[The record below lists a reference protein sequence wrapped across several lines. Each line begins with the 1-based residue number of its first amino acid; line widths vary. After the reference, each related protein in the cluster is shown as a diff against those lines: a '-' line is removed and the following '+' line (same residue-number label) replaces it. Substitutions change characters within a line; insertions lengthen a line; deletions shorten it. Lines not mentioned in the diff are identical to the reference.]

1 MLERKSPRVISAGSL
16 ILFRMAISVI
26 LADAQP
32 TSRQE
37 LALQLERDRG
47 LEIVGEASDGRQ
59 AVDLARQLRPDIVL
73 LDSAVFG
80 LDSVAVIDQIGAAS
94 RETAVIVLIEG
105 ADMDLMRRLM
115 RAGARDCIM
124 RPVAPDDLIAT
135 IRSVYQTNAKQRE
148 DKVSA
153 LPALDT
159 KRALGEILAVYSPQG
174 GAGKSMLSANLA
186 VAMARAA
193 GEGGKNPRVVLV
205 DLNLQFGDIDLMLNL
220 APQNTIAGLAQKG
233 HGGIDAE
240 LLEQYLTLH
249 PESGLKIL
257 VAPST
262 PQYAESITVYTV
274 EQVMETLRENYD
286 YIIVDTPS
294 QLQDTTL
301 AVLDSAK
308 TILLL
313 TSLDL
318 LALHKTRTA
327 LEMLRQLYEAEKI
340 QVILNRANSDVGIS
354 LEDVENVL
362 GVQMRA
368 RVPSDGKIVVTSIN
382 EGKPFVL
389 YNENTTIAKRIN
401 NLALELLGRDPIV
414 HDESNNG
421 QGGFL
426 KKLFK

>member
-1 MLERKSPRVISAGSL
+1 
-16 ILFRMAISVI
+16 MAISII

-32 TSRQE
+32 TSRQG

-59 AVDLARQLRPDIVL
+59 TVDLTRQLRPEVVL
-73 LDSAVFG
+73 LDSAILG
-80 LDSVAVIDQIGAAS
+80 ADSTPVIDQITTS
-94 RETAVIVLIEG
+94 SPDTAVIVLIEG

-124 RPVAPDDLIAT
+124 RPVAPDDLIST
-135 IRSVYQTNAKQRE
+135 IRNVHQTNLKQRE
-148 DKVSA
+148 AKISA
-153 LPALDT
+153 QPNVNG
-159 KRALGEILAVYSPQG
+159 KRALGEIIAVYSPQG

-186 VAMARAA
+186 VAMARAT
-193 GEGGKNPRVVLV
+193 GENGQTPRVILV

-233 HGGIDAE
+233 HGGIDGE
-240 LLEQYLTLH
+240 LLEQYLTPH

-274 EQVMETLRENYD
+274 EQVMETLRESYD
-286 YIIVDTPS
+286 YIVVDTPS

-340 QVILNRANSDVGIS
+340 QVVLNRANSDVGIS

-362 GVQMRA
+362 GVPMRA
-368 RVPSDGKIVVTSIN
+368 RIPSDGKIVVTSIN

-389 YNENTTIAKRIN
+389 HNETTTIAKRIN
-401 NLALELLGRDPIV
+401 NLALELLGREPIA

-421 QGGFL
+421 QGGLL
-426 KKLFK
+426 KKWFR

>member
-1 MLERKSPRVISAGSL
+1 
-16 ILFRMAISVI
+16 MAISVL
-26 LADAQP
+26 LADAKP

-47 LEIVGEASDGRQ
+47 LEIVGEASDSRQ
-59 AVDLARQLRPDIVL
+59 AVDLARQLRPAIVL
-73 LDSAVFG
+73 LDSAIFG
-80 LDSVAVIDQIGAAS
+80 SDSMGVIDQIATAS
-94 RETAVIVLIEG
+94 PETAVVVMIDG

-124 RPVAPDDLIAT
+124 RPVAPDDLIST
-135 IRSVYQTNAKQRE
+135 IRSVYQTSAKQRE
-148 DKVSA
+148 A
-153 LPALDT
+153 QIIAPAHEA
-159 KRALGEILAVYSPQG
+159 KRAQGEILAIYSPQG

-193 GEGGKNPRVVLV
+193 GEGGQNPRVVLV

-220 APQNTIAGLAQKG
+220 SPQNTIAGLAQKG

-240 LLEQYLTLH
+240 LLEQYLTPH
-249 PESGLKIL
+249 AESGLKIL

-274 EQVMETLRENYD
+274 EQVVETLRESYD

-301 AVLDSAK
+301 AVLDTAK

-327 LEMLRQLYEAEKI
+327 LEMLRQLYEPEKI
-340 QVILNRANSDVGIS
+340 QLVLNRANSDVGIS

-368 RVPSDGKIVVTSIN
+368 RIPSDGKIVVTSIN

-401 NLALELLGRDPIV
+401 NLALELLGRDPIS
-414 HDESNNG
+414 HDDSSNG
-421 QGGFL
+421 QSGGFL

>member
-1 MLERKSPRVISAGSL
+1 
-16 ILFRMAISVI
+16 MAISVL
-26 LADAQP
+26 LADAKP

-37 LALQLERDRG
+37 LSFQLERDRG
-47 LEIVGEASDGRQ
+47 MEIVGEASEGRQ
-59 AVDLARQLRPDIVL
+59 TVDLTRQLRPDIVL
-73 LDSAVFG
+73 LDSAIFG
-80 LDSVAVIDQIGAAS
+80 LDSLAILEQIGAAS
-94 RETAVIVLIEG
+94 PETAVIVLIEG

-115 RAGARDCIM
+115 RAGARDCMM
-124 RPVAPDDLIAT
+124 RPVAPDDLNST
-135 IRSVYQTNAKQRE
+135 IRSVYQAGAKQRE
-148 DKVSA
+148 AKISVVSDA
-153 LPALDT
+153 ET
-159 KRALGEILAVYSPQG
+159 KRGLGEILAVYSPQG

-193 GEGGKNPRVVLV
+193 GEGGKAPRVVLV

-220 APQNTIAGLAQKG
+220 SPKNTIAGLAQKG

-249 PESGLKIL
+249 AESGLKIL

-274 EQVMETLRENYD
+274 EQVVETLRESYD

-327 LEMLRQLYEAEKI
+327 LEMLRQLYEPEKI

-354 LEDVENVL
+354 LADVENVL
-362 GVQMRA
+362 GVPMRA
-368 RVPSDGKIVVTSIN
+368 RIPSDGKIVVTSIN

-389 YNENTTIAKRIN
+389 YNETTTIAKRIN
-401 NLALELLGRDPIV
+401 NLALELLGREPIA

-426 KKLFK
+426 KKLFR

>member
-1 MLERKSPRVISAGSL
+1 
-16 ILFRMAISVI
+16 MAISII
-26 LADAQP
+26 LADAKP
-32 TSRQE
+32 TSRQG

-59 AVDLARQLRPDIVL
+59 TVDLSRQLHPEVVL
-73 LDSAVFG
+73 LDSAILG
-80 LDSVAVIDQIGAAS
+80 SDSALVIDQIMTAS
-94 RETAVIVLIEG
+94 PDTAVIVLIEG
-105 ADMDLMRRLM
+105 ADMELMRRLM

-124 RPVAPDDLIAT
+124 RPVAPDDLIST
-135 IRSVYQTNAKQRE
+135 IRNVHQTNLKQRE
-148 DKVSA
+148 AKISA
-153 LPALDT
+153 QPNLDA
-159 KRALGEILAVYSPQG
+159 KRALGEIIAVYSPQG

-193 GEGGKNPRVVLV
+193 GENGQAPRVVLV

-240 LLEQYLTLH
+240 LLEQYLTPH

-274 EQVMETLRENYD
+274 EQVMETLRESYD

-340 QVILNRANSDVGIS
+340 QVVLNRANSDVGIS

-368 RVPSDGKIVVTSIN
+368 RIPSDGKIVVTSIN

-389 YNENTTIAKRIN
+389 HNETTVIAKRIN
-401 NLALELLGRDPIV
+401 NLALELLGRDPLV
-414 HDESNNG
+414 LNESSNG
-421 QGGFL
+421 QGGLL
-426 KKLFK
+426 KKWFK

>member
-1 MLERKSPRVISAGSL
+1 
-16 ILFRMAISVI
+16 MAISVL
-26 LADAQP
+26 LADAKP

-37 LALQLERDRG
+37 LALQLERSRDF
-47 LEIVGEASDGRQ
+47 EIVGEASDGRQ
-59 AVDLARQLRPDIVL
+59 AVDLARQIRPNIVL
-73 LDSAVFG
+73 LDSAIFG
-80 LDSVAVIDQIGAAS
+80 IDSITVIEQVSTAS
-94 RETAVIVLIEG
+94 PESAVIVLIDG
-105 ADMDLMRRLM
+105 ADMELMRRLM
-115 RAGARDCIM
+115 RAGARDCLM
-124 RPVAPDDLIAT
+124 RPLSSEELTST
-135 IRSVYQTNAKQRE
+135 IRSVHQTNVKQRE
-148 DKVSA
+148 A
-153 LPALDT
+153 LVATTPDYEAN
-159 KRALGEILAVYSPQG
+159 RAQGAILAIYSPQG

-186 VAMARAA
+186 VAMAKAA
-193 GEGGKNPRVVLV
+193 GENGKSPRVALV

-220 APQNTIAGLAQKG
+220 SPQNTIAGLAQKG
-233 HGGIDAE
+233 HGGIDSE
-240 LLEQYLTLH
+240 LLEQYLTVH
-249 PESGLKIL
+249 QESGLKIL

-274 EQVMETLRENYD
+274 EQVMETLRESYD

-301 AVLDSAK
+301 AVLDAAK

-327 LEMLRQLYEAEKI
+327 LEMLRQLYEPEKI

-389 YNENTTIAKRIN
+389 YNPTTTIAKRLN
-401 NLALELLGRDPIV
+401 NLALELLGRDPIAAE
-414 HDESNNG
+414 ESNNG

-426 KKLFK
+426 RKLFK

>member
-1 MLERKSPRVISAGSL
+1 MARLSTI
-16 ILFRMAISVI
+16 FRMAISVL
-26 LADAQP
+26 LADAKP

-37 LALQLERDRG
+37 LVLQLERDRG

-59 AVDLARQLRPDIVL
+59 VVDLARQLRPDIVL
-73 LDSAVFG
+73 LDSAIFST
-80 LDSVAVIDQIGAAS
+80 DSLVVIDQIAAAS
-94 RETAVIVLIEG
+94 PDTEVVVLIDG

-124 RPVAPDDLIAT
+124 RPVAPDDLIST
-135 IRSVYQTNAKQRE
+135 IRNVHQVGAKQRE
-148 DKVSA
+148 SQTSA
-153 LPALDT
+153 LPSHES
-159 KRALGEILAVYSPQG
+159 KRAQGEILAVYSPQG

-186 VAMARAA
+186 VAMARAT
-193 GEGGKNPRVVLV
+193 GQGGRAPRIVLV

-220 APQNTIAGLAQKG
+220 TPQNTIAGLAQKG

-240 LLEQYLTLH
+240 LLEQYLTTH
-249 PESGLKIL
+249 DESGLKIL

-274 EQVMETLRENYD
+274 EQVMETLRESYD

-327 LEMLRQLYEAEKI
+327 LEMLRQLYEQEKI
-340 QVILNRANSDVGIS
+340 QVVLNRANSDVGIS

-368 RVPSDGKIVVTSIN
+368 RIPSDGKIVVTSIN

-389 YNENTTIAKRIN
+389 YNEATIIAKRIN
-401 NLALELLGRDPIV
+401 NLALELLGRDPVV
-414 HDESNNG
+414 HEESSNG
-421 QGGFL
+421 QSGGFL

>member
-1 MLERKSPRVISAGSL
+1 
-16 ILFRMAISVI
+16 MAISII
-26 LADAQP
+26 LADAKP
-32 TSRQE
+32 TSRQG

-59 AVDLARQLRPDIVL
+59 AVDLARQLHPEVIL
-73 LDSAVFG
+73 LDSAILG
-80 LDSVAVIDQIGAAS
+80 ADSTPVIDQITTAS
-94 RETAVIVLIEG
+94 PDTAVIVLIEG
-105 ADMDLMRRLM
+105 ADMELMRRLM

-124 RPVAPDDLIAT
+124 RPVAPDDLIST
-135 IRSVYQTNAKQRE
+135 IRSVHQTNLKQRE
-148 DKVSA
+148 AKISA
-153 LPALDT
+153 QPNLDA
-159 KRALGEILAVYSPQG
+159 KRALGEIIAVYSPQG

-186 VAMARAA
+186 VAMSRAA
-193 GEGGKNPRVVLV
+193 GENGQTPRVVLV

-220 APQNTIAGLAQKG
+220 APKNTIAGLAQKG

-240 LLEQYLTLH
+240 LLEQYLTPH

-262 PQYAESITVYTV
+262 PQYAESITVYIV
-274 EQVMETLRENYD
+274 EQVMETLRESYD

-340 QVILNRANSDVGIS
+340 QLVLNRANSDVGIS

-368 RVPSDGKIVVTSIN
+368 RIPSDGKIVVTSIN

-389 YNENTTIAKRIN
+389 HNETTVIAKRIN
-401 NLALELLGRDPIV
+401 NLALELLGREPLV
-414 HDESNNG
+414 LNESNNG
-421 QGGFL
+421 QGGLL
-426 KKLFK
+426 KKWFK